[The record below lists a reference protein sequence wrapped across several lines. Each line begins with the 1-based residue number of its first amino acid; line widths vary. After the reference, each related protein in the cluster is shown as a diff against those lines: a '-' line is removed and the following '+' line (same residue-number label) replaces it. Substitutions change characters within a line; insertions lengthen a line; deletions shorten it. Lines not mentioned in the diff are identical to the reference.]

1 MPPYGGTMVCNIGD
15 GGLGTADIDP
25 SPINSDWE
33 VIEWECDDG
42 SATNYIGDLFDY
54 YFNSTTSSSTLLVTD
69 NIILYEIGMGF
80 AILIF
85 IAVMI
90 LALKK

>member
-1 MPPYGGTMVCNIGD
+1 MPPYSATMICDVAD
-15 GGLGTADIDP
+15 GGTADIDP
-25 SPINSDWE
+25 GTLTEDWE
-33 VIEWECDDG
+33 VISWECDDG
-42 SATNYIGDLFDY
+42 NSMNYIADLFDY